1 MPIIGI
7 CQLLSRRY
15 YYEQMAD
22 ERRRLRD
29 QIKEEWRAYRK
40 ASREDRLR
48 MKEQTRETMRA
59 HLERGRAKRFT
70 KQGAAQDAWRILMK
84 VGEKHM
90 EEAGARL
97 QEMGLSPV
105 MGHFL
110 DELARMEPG
119 PMSQLVERMGVDA
132 GWVTDI
138 VDRLEERGDVV
149 RRPSAEDR
157 RAKILELTSQG
168 RETWRKM
175 DDAIAVAPPELLA
188 LRDHE
193 VKMLLRIAK
202 SLARAAKVEVEP
214 PF

>member
-1 MPIIGI
+1 M
-7 CQLLSRRY
+7 Q
-15 YYEQMAD
+15 
-22 ERRRLRD
+22 
-29 QIKEEWRAYRK
+29 
-40 ASREDRLR
+40 
-48 MKEQTRETMRA
+48 A
-59 HLERGRAKRFT
+59 HLERGRPKRLT
-70 KQGAAQDAWRILMK
+70 KQQAAQDAWRILMR

-97 QEMGLSPV
+97 QEMGISPV

-119 PMSQLVERMGVDA
+119 PMSQLVERMGVDP

-149 RRPSAEDR
+149 RRPSAQDR

-175 DDAIAVAPPELLA
+175 DDAIALAPPELLE
-188 LRDHE
+188 LREHE
-193 VKMLLRIAK
+193 VRLLLRIAQT
-202 SLARAAKVEVEP
+202 LARAAKVEVDS

>member
-1 MPIIGI
+1 
-7 CQLLSRRY
+7 
-15 YYEQMAD
+15 MAN

-29 QIKEEWRAYRK
+29 QIKEEWRAHRN
-40 ASREDRLR
+40 ASPEERARL
-48 MKEQTRETMRA
+48 KEQMRDTMRA
-59 HLERGRAKRFT
+59 HFERGRPKKRLT
-70 KQGAAQDAWRILMK
+70 KQETAQSAWRILMR

-90 EEAGARL
+90 TQVGERL
-97 QEMGLSPV
+97 QEMGISPV

-119 PMSQLVERMGVDA
+119 PMSQLVERMGVDP

-168 RETWRKM
+168 RETWRRI
-175 DDAIAVAPPELLA
+175 DEAISVAPPELLE
-188 LRDHE
+188 LREGE
-193 VKMLLRIAK
+193 VRLLLRIAQ
-202 SLARAAKVEVEP
+202 SLARTAKVEVEP

>member
-1 MPIIGI
+1 LAVVNYCLDAIISGNVA
-7 CQLLSRRY
+7 Q
-15 YYEQMAD
+15 

-29 QIKEEWRAYRK
+29 QIKEEWRAHRN
-40 ASREDRLR
+40 ASREEKAR
-48 MKEQTRETMRA
+48 MKEQMRETMRA
-59 HLERGRAKRFT
+59 HLERGRPRRMT
-70 KQGAAQDAWRILMK
+70 KQQAAQDAWRILMR

-90 EEAGARL
+90 VDAGARL

-119 PMSQLVERMGVDA
+119 PMSQLVERMGVDP

-138 VDRLEERGDVV
+138 VDRLEQRGDVV

-175 DDAIAVAPPELLA
+175 DDAIATAPPELLE
-188 LRDHE
+188 LRE
-193 VKMLLRIAK
+193 GELRLLLRIAR
-202 SLARAAKVEVEP
+202 SLAKAAKVEVEP

>member
-1 MPIIGI
+1 
-7 CQLLSRRY
+7 
-15 YYEQMAD
+15 MAQ

-29 QIKEEWRAYRK
+29 QIKEEWRAHRN
-40 ASREDRLR
+40 ASREEKVRLKQQ
-48 MKEQTRETMRA
+48 MRETMRA
-59 HLERGRAKRFT
+59 HLERGRPKRRLT
-70 KQGAAQDAWRILMK
+70 KQEAAQQAWRILMR

-90 EEAGARL
+90 EEAGVRL

-119 PMSQLVERMGVDA
+119 PMSQLVERMGVDP

-138 VDRLEERGDVV
+138 VDRLEQRGDVV
-149 RRPSAEDR
+149 RRTSVDDR

-175 DDAIAVAPPELLA
+175 DEAIAVAPPELLK
-188 LRDHE
+188 LRDVE
-193 VKMLLRIAK
+193 IQMLLRVAR
-202 SLARAAKVEVEP
+202 SLARAANVEVEP

>member
-1 MPIIGI
+1 MPG
-7 CQLLSRRY
+7 QG
-15 YYEQMAD
+15 
-22 ERRRLRD
+22 RRLRD
-29 QIKEEWRAYRK
+29 QIKEEWRAYRS
-40 ASREDRLR
+40 ASDDDRKR
-48 MKEQTRETMRA
+48 MKKQMQETLRA
-59 HLERGRAKRFT
+59 HKARAHGGRMSKDKT
-70 KQGAAQDAWRILMK
+70 AQAAWRLMMR

-97 QEMGLSPV
+97 MDMGLSPV

-119 PMSQLVERMGVDA
+119 PMSQLVARMDVDP

-149 RRPSAEDR
+149 RRPSNDDR
-157 RAKILELTSQG
+157 RVKILELTEKG

-175 DDAIAVAPPELLA
+175 DDAIATAPPELME

-193 VKMLLRIAK
+193 LRLLLRIAER
-202 SLARAAKVEVEP
+202 LARAAKLEVEP

>member
-1 MPIIGI
+1 
-7 CQLLSRRY
+7 
-15 YYEQMAD
+15 MAD
-22 ERRRLRD
+22 ERHHLRRQLN
-29 QIKEEWRAYRK
+29 EEPVRLQAQM
-40 ASREDRLR
+40 RER
-48 MKEQTRETMRA
+48 MRA
-59 HLERGRAKRFT
+59 HLERGRPRRFT
-70 KQGAAQDAWRILMK
+70 KQQAAQDAWRILMK

-90 EEAGARL
+90 VEAGARL

-138 VDRLEERGDVV
+138 VDRLEQRGDVV
-149 RRPSAEDR
+149 RRPSVEDR

-175 DDAIAVAPPELLA
+175 DEAIAVAPPELLA
-188 LRDHE
+188 LRDVE
-193 VKMLLRIAK
+193 VKMLLRVAT
-202 SLARAAKVEVEP
+202 SLAKAAKVEVEP